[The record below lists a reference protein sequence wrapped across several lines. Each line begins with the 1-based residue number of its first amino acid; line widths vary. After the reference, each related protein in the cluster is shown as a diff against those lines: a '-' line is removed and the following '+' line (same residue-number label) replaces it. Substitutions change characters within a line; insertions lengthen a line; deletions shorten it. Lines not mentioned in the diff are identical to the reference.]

1 MPLSRPTLY
10 GGGPVAAL
18 EDIIAP
24 DRVFALPRNEVGG
37 VVTLTSG
44 ETHLTYFTSLA
55 SGTATA
61 FRTVTGST
69 AAATVTLCKV
79 GLYRVE
85 VDGSLTLLSDVAN
98 DATMWTAANTAYTK
112 SIPTPFSIF
121 QGQRYALATL
131 FVGTTAPT
139 LLSSATAAAFQTGL
153 GVVDQTAPVR
163 AGKKASQ
170 TDLTATL
177 STFIAALGRVYGEV
191 LYTPAGTY

>member
-1 MPLSRPTLY
+1 MPLARPVLF
-10 GGGPVAAL
+10 GGGPAAAL

-55 SGTATA
+55 SGTATS
-61 FRTVTGST
+61 FRTITGST
-69 AAATVTLCKV
+69 AAATVTTCKV

-98 DATMWTAANTAYTK
+98 DAAMWTAANTAYTK
-112 SIPTPFSIF
+112 AIPTPFAIS
-121 QGQRYALATL
+121 QGVRYALATL

-139 LLSSATAAAFQTGL
+139 LVSSATAAAFQS
-153 GVVDQTAPVR
+153 GVGFVDQTAPVR
-163 AGKKASQ
+163 AGKKAGQ

-177 STFIAALGRVYGEV
+177 STFVAALGRVYGEV
-191 LYTPAGTY
+191 LYTPAGTF